1 MLGYPPF
8 CIGIGAGLS
17 GARTTPPAWAPVSVG
32 TPLSG
37 ESIPSLNP
45 RCPFDPISTVVAKG
59 SRLVLRFGPLVVPSC
74 VYRPF
79 NPQCVSSSGD
89 AAFATNAPK
98 LRYQHREQ
106 PDVTRREPS
115 ETRSLRNC
123 SPHSD
128 TLASATVLL
137 NNATRASATDSGS
150 KPCAPSKYREE
161 NVKRARLR
169 ASDRENGYLVDPA
182 SSICSSQRL
191 SHARLSTS

>member
-1 MLGYPPF
+1 MKARIPPN
-8 CIGIGAGLS
+8 LE
-17 GARTTPPAWAPVSVG
+17 PAFNRRGPRCVSVSRASMV
-32 TPLSG
+32 PCRSCR
-37 ESIPSLNP
+37 PSN
-45 RCPFDPISTVVAKG
+45 S
-59 SRLVLRFGPLVVPSC
+59 
-74 VYRPF
+74 
-79 NPQCVSSSGD
+79 QCAGNSGD
-89 AAFATNAPK
+89 AASATNAPK
-98 LRYQHREQ
+98 LRYQNPGQ
-106 PDVTRREPS
+106 PDVTRRDPS

-128 TLASATVLL
+128 TLGSATVLL

>member
-1 MLGYPPF
+1 MLRVGNLRSDRQ
-8 CIGIGAGLS
+8 IRS
-17 GARTTPPAWAPVSVG
+17 MKARIQPNLNQPLTGVG
-32 TPLSG
+32 
-37 ESIPSLNP
+37 
-45 RCPFDPISTVVAKG
+45 
-59 SRLVLRFGPLVVPSC
+59 LVVSPCLGRRWFPAVRAARLNS
-74 VYRPF
+74 
-79 NPQCVSSSGD
+79 QCAGISGD
-89 AAFATNAPK
+89 AASATNAPK
-98 LRYQHREQ
+98 LRYQNPGQ
-106 PDVTRREPS
+106 LDVTRRDPS

-128 TLASATVLL
+128 TLGSATVLL

-191 SHARLSTS
+191 SHAHLSTS